1 MMDRQVARGTL
12 FYALRSGDRV
22 PGHSTFPKTRHG
34 RFRRCNLHRRLF
46 EEVAARCMA
55 AGLVAGAEVAVD
67 GAPCRRTPVPRG
79 GSPAR
84 PRPTSCGRGMRLP
97 GRCASTW
104 QPSTSEPCP
113 LASPR
118 RSTRPRCWWRV
129 KQGLVPAPLLA
140 RLLGQGVTP
149 HVPLINRPRQRPGF
163 LTRDALLRPGR
174 QRYRCLSGN
183 SVTARALQRPRSFL
197 APSGRPRAAKGLPAS
212 QTPAQAAEALAGIWA
227 SDAAALR
234 AVSRAWAAAAE
245 RR

>member
-1 MMDRQVARGTL
+1 MDRQVARGTL

-118 RSTRPRCWWRV
+118 RSARPRCWWRV
-129 KQGLVPAPLLA
+129 KQGLGPAPLLA

-163 LTRDALLRPGR
+163 LTRDAFAA
-174 QRYRCLSGN
+174 
-183 SVTARALQRPRSFL
+183 TRAPT
-197 APSGRPRAAKGLPAS
+197 PIAA
-212 QTPAQAAEALAGIWA
+212 
-227 SDAAALR
+227 
-234 AVSRAWAAAAE
+234 
-245 RR
+245 